1 MTAAITGL
9 VVSILTFLLWWAR
22 RKIETP
28 KTKSELLNE
37 AQVQVR
43 GIVGREDV
51 AGLNK
56 HVDDRLREI
65 GNHTR
70 K

>member
-1 MTAAITGL
+1 MTAAIAGL
-9 VVSILTFLLWWAR
+9 VVSILTFLLWLVR

-37 AQVQVR
+37 AQVQVH

-51 AGLNK
+51 AGINK
-56 HVDDRLREI
+56 RVDDRLREI
-65 GNHTR
+65 SNNSS

>member
-1 MTAAITGL
+1 MTAAIAGL
-9 VVSILTFLLWWAR
+9 VVSILTFLLWLAR

-28 KTKSELLNE
+28 KTKAELLNE

-51 AGLNK
+51 ASLNK
-56 HVDDRLREI
+56 RVDDRLREI
-65 GNHTR
+65 GNNSR

>member
-1 MTAAITGL
+1 MIAAITGL
-9 VVSILTFLLWWAR
+9 VVSIVTFLLWLAR
-22 RKIETP
+22 HKIETP

-37 AQVQVR
+37 AQVQIR

-51 AGLNK
+51 ASLNK
-56 HVDDRLREI
+56 RVDDRLREI
-65 GNHTR
+65 GNHSS

>member
-28 KTKSELLNE
+28 KTKLELLNE

-65 GNHTR
+65 GNNSR